1 MTMADPQLVRL
12 QAFDDPLQGN
22 LCIATAE
29 REVPF
34 RFPRLFFMHGLKAG
48 MRRGD
53 HAHRAQ
59 HQFLIAMHGR
69 FDVTWVHAGGSG
81 KITLADPRQ
90 GLHVPP
96 LTWIALEALVDDA
109 ICLVLA
115 SDIYD
120 EADYIRNRAEFDR
133 LIAR

>member
-1 MTMADPQLVRL
+1 MDPKLVRL
-12 QAFDDPLQGN
+12 QAFDDPRQGN

-34 RFPRLFFMHGLKAG
+34 HFPRLFFMHGLKAG

-59 HQFLIAMHGR
+59 HQFLVAMHGA
-69 FDVTWVHAGGSG
+69 FDVAWVNAKGAGRFS
-81 KITLADPRQ
+81 LSDPRQ

-96 LTWIALEALVDDA
+96 LTWITVEARSDDA
-109 ICLVLA
+109 VCLVLA
-115 SDIYD
+115 SDVYD
-120 EADYIRNRAEFDR
+120 EADYIRNRADFDR
-133 LIAR
+133 MIAR